1 MKTHRAHAHTG
12 LEFLFVEA
20 SSPTLSGEAS
30 RTGKPTDLSQ
40 SFENQFK
47 IQSEQLLASLA
58 QAKTGQSESSSP
70 RLAPTEVPSPL
81 VPISERVAI
90 WLGPAGPAAMEI
102 PQEGLRR
109 FGREQGLTESALDAL
124 LGRTSPL
131 AEGQP
136 QIMST
141 QGLSAALISS
151 EVAKGAIAD
160 PAGFAR
166 TTTAAVPQRE
176 TTTAFNPPALV
187 TLQAGQELQPEAE
200 PGPAP
205 LPVRLQVQGWTASVQ
220 GWLAQRWAVRLEPV
234 VGPRDPGVPLRI
246 DPQAGRVRID
256 WAEVGAQSGGA
267 KAQPDPA
274 AKLTED
280 FLAAKALLSS
290 EADRGVD
297 LDRGTAHES
306 RPFAEGPRLH
316 APSPAN
322 LNSDAMQSAQ
332 DAGDQADFSQQSASG
347 GSGQPGSGGGAGAPL
362 TGQQLSERFGELLGR
377 RMIQQIESGNWKL
390 DVELHPDDLGSIQ
403 VEMTWQDGQLEAVF
417 TADQL
422 ATRELLDQGLS
433 KLRDSLL
440 NNGTSLAY
448 LSVNDEKRRQDQGRF
463 DRRQDRRP
471 ELAEDVEVNEVEQGA
486 KPKAQS
492 SSLDILV

>member
-47 IQSEQLLASLA
+47 IQSEQLLASLSR
-58 QAKTGQSESSSP
+58 AKTGQSESSSP

-141 QGLSAALISS
+141 QGLSAAS
-151 EVAKGAIAD
+151 D
-160 PAGFAR
+160 
-166 TTTAAVPQRE
+166 
-176 TTTAFNPPALV
+176 
-187 TLQAGQELQPEAE
+187 
-200 PGPAP
+200 PAP

-440 NNGTSLAY
+440 NNGTSFAY
-448 LSVNDEKRRQDQGRF
+448 LSVNDEKRRHDQGRF